1 MEIVHYIHYEKHW
14 SYIIDNHDWKKYCY
28 FGDWIWFAGE
38 DVPERK
44 AKEILKEMFPDKKI
58 MKALVYH
65 HGPRNKHESGSR
77 PWKCKY
83 NYKKE
88 REFKNRRKYAE

>member
-1 MEIVHYIHYEKHW
+1 
-14 SYIIDNHDWKKYCY
+14 
-28 FGDWIWFAGE
+28 
-38 DVPERK
+38 
-44 AKEILKEMFPDKKI
+44 MFPDKKI